1 MKNLSDYINESI
13 ENNKSVEIDE
23 SAKIDLKDISKKLK
37 NGFTQGWLIHDG
49 VSYGISEENASLLYT
64 DGKEVTSKDIQKI
77 IDEFKAEGGKFKYK
91 TDAEWKKAG
100 FKDPLKD

>member
-37 NGFTQGWLIHDG
+37 NGFTQGWLMVDS
-49 VSYGISEENASLLYT
+49 VKYGISEENASLLQT
-64 DGKEVTSKDIQKI
+64 DGKVTPEDIQKI
-77 IDEFKAEGGKFKYK
+77 VNEFKAEGGKFKYK
-91 TDAEWKKAG
+91 TDSEWKKAG